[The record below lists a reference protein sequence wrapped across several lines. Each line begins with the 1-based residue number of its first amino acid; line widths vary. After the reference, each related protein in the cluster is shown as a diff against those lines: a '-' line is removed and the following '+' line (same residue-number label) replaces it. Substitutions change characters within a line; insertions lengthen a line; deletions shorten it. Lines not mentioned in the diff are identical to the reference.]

1 MTKSS
6 GYTWRCNVAAIQEAL
21 PQLGACV
28 NVPEPPRLHFIQGSE
43 SIYFT
48 DADAQ
53 AVQRMYPS
61 AQLHVV
67 QGADHW
73 VHVSQPAT
81 FMSTVLHILGQHE
94 RA

>member
-1 MTKSS
+1 M
-6 GYTWRCNVAAIQEAL
+6 AAIQEAL

-28 NVPEPPRLHFIQGSE
+28 NVHEPSHLHFIQGSE

-53 AVQRMYPS
+53 VAQRMYPG

-73 VHVSQPAT
+73 VHVSQPAA